1 MKIFCLSFLLF
12 LYACGENQVD
22 RPTEK
27 EAENKII
34 ARLGDKKLMLHD
46 LVGIFPANSSQSD
59 STDLIRRF
67 AENWVKKELM
77 LREARNKARLDE
89 AEIER
94 KVADY
99 RYSLTVY
106 EFEKQYLQKELDTL
120 VSESLMKQ
128 YYQDNITNFVLK
140 QAIVKAVY
148 AKVDKKHTHLGRIR
162 SLIRSTEKKESSQL
176 TSLCAQAAEQY
187 HLSYSTW
194 THVDQLIYR
203 TPWNAVLNKAPLLQ
217 ANKLTE
223 TSDEQY
229 VYLLHIREVRTAGDT
244 APLEFAKDQIR
255 SLLLNQRKVSMIHS
269 LGKQV
274 FERARANKEF
284 EIY

>member
-1 MKIFCLSFLLF
+1 MKLFCLSALLF
-12 LYACGENQVD
+12 LYACQGNRVD
-22 RPTEK
+22 NPTEK
-27 EAENKII
+27 EAGNRAI
-34 ARLGDKKLMLHD
+34 ARIGNKKLMLHD
-46 LVGIFPANSSQSD
+46 LEGIFPASSSPSD

-94 KVADY
+94 KVAEY

-106 EFEKQYLQKELDTL
+106 EFEKQYLQQALDTL
-120 VSESLMKQ
+120 VSESQVQQ
-128 YYQDNITNFVLK
+128 YYQDNMANFVLK

-148 AKVDKKHTHLGRIR
+148 AKVEKKHTHLGRIR
-162 SLIRSTEKKESSQL
+162 SLIGSTGKKDRSL
-176 TSLCAQAAEQY
+176 LAALCAQAAEQY
-187 HLSYSTW
+187 HLNDTTW
-194 THVDQLIYR
+194 TDVDELIHQ
-203 TPWNAVLNKAPLLQ
+203 TPWSAVLSKAQLLQ
-217 ANKLTE
+217 PNRLTE

-229 VYLLHIREVRTAGDT
+229 VYLLRIDEVRTAGQT
-244 APLEFAKDQIR
+244 APLAFAKDQIR
-255 SLLLNQRKVSMIHS
+255 SLLLNQRKVSMIHT

>member
-1 MKIFCLSFLLF
+1 VL
-12 LYACGENQVD
+12 Q
-22 RPTEK
+22 
-27 EAENKII
+27 
-34 ARLGDKKLMLHD
+34 D
-46 LVGIFPANSSQSD
+46 LEGLFPARSSPSD
-59 STDLIRRF
+59 SADLIRRF

-120 VSESLMKQ
+120 VSESLVKQ
-128 YYQDNITNFVLK
+128 YYQDNMASFVLK
-140 QAIVKAVY
+140 QAIVKAVFT
-148 AKVDKKHTHLGRIR
+148 KVEKKHPQLSRIR
-162 SLIRSTEKKESSQL
+162 SLIRSTGKEDSSQL
-176 TSLCAQAAEQY
+176 TSLCAQVAEQY
-187 HLSYSTW
+187 HLNDSTW
-194 THVDQLIYR
+194 TNMGELIRR
-203 TPWNAVLNKAPLLQ
+203 TPWKAVLSKGQLLQ

-223 TSDEQY
+223 TSNENY
-229 VYLLHIREVRTAGDT
+229 VYLLHIREVRTTGQT
-244 APLEFAKDQIR
+244 PPLEFVKEQIR
-255 SLLLNQRKVSMIHS
+255 SLLLNQRKVSLIHA